1 MITEEK
7 IKRLVSLL
15 VERKIQMLKEGHKM
29 QAIRSL
35 SIQAQ
40 QAALKF
46 EESMLDALEITDP
59 DELSPDEQRIYSQA
73 MNDMHSKII
82 EAVTE
87 AAGVVQHLQG
97 RVKENEAAKK
107 AKPKT
112 AETAGTVQKDLPT
125 L

>member
-1 MITEEK
+1 MTEQK
-7 IKRLVSLL
+7 LKKLVSLL
-15 VERKIQMLKEGHKM
+15 VEHKIQMLKEGHKM

-46 EESMLDALEITDP
+46 EETMLDALEVNNP

-87 AAGVVQHLQG
+87 AAGVIQHLQT
-97 RVKENEAAKK
+97 RPKEEDKAKK
-107 AKPKT
+107 AKAAPK
-112 AETAGTVQKDLPT
+112 AETSATVHKDLPT

>member
-1 MITEEK
+1 MITQEK

-15 VERKIQMLKEGHKM
+15 VERKIQMLKESHKM

-46 EESMLDALEITDP
+46 EESMLDALEIIDP
-59 DELSPDEQRIYSQA
+59 DQLSPDEQRIYSQT

-87 AAGVVQHLQG
+87 AAGVIQHLQG
-97 RVKENEAAKK
+97 K
-107 AKPKT
+107 AKDNEVKKPKAKQ
-112 AETAGTVQKDLPT
+112 AETSNTVQKDLPT